1 MSQHIFHTQHND
13 KPVTV
18 QIGYDRPLGH
28 YHMVVFEPGQ
38 EDDPIYSNLDQE
50 DAFGMSL
57 DDYRAALSDMGIA
70 VPESMFEQTELDA
83 ANRVGNRYVTHQAD
97 GTFADAQG

>member
-1 MSQHIFHTQHND
+1 MSQHKFHTQHNG
-13 KPVTV
+13 KPVIV

-28 YHMVVFEPGQ
+28 YHMVVYEPGMP
-38 EDDPIYSNLDQE
+38 DDPVYSNLDQD
-50 DAFGMSL
+50 DAFDLTL
-57 DDYRAALSDMGIA
+57 DDFRTALANLRVA